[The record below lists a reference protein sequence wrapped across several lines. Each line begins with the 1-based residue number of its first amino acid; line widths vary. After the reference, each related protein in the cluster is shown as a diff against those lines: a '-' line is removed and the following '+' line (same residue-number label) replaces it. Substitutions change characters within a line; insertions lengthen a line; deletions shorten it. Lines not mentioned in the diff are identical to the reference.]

1 MLIVFSYGGYWISVK
16 IDSKIW
22 KYSYNINTYEISLRN
37 GLNDNKS
44 FSTTN
49 NLISA
54 KLVDSL
60 KIDYPRFPRISFFLY
75 SISKISN
82 ESQRNFSNAFPPAS
96 KFFLSNS
103 IFAPRLNPENPRN
116 KGVKL
121 IRAHGARAIRG
132 CLGRWTRM
140 LFSMKSDPPKRITAL
155 PPECWQRP
163 WRCGRLEDRGWG
175 GNGCETRAPVFVWG
189 AGEIGRAFQETLN
202 RSRVEWTL

>member
-1 MLIVFSYGGYWISVK
+1 MTAPLRSPPMLIVFSYGGYWISVK

-60 KIDYPRFPRISFFLY
+60 KIDYPRFPISFFLY

-96 KFFLSNS
+96 KFSLSNS
-103 IFAPRLNPENPRN
+103 IFAPRLDPENPRN
-116 KGVKL
+116 EGL
-121 IRAHGARAIRG
+121 NSFALMERARSGDALDVGQG
-132 CLGRWTRM
+132 CY
-140 LFSMKSDPPKRITAL
+140 
-155 PPECWQRP
+155 
-163 WRCGRLEDRGWG
+163 
-175 GNGCETRAPVFVWG
+175 
-189 AGEIGRAFQETLN
+189 
-202 RSRVEWTL
+202 SR